1 MLITKSYLTPNQ
13 AAELLMVSPSAI
25 RLWSEKGELKARVT
39 AGGHRRFKLADIED
53 FANERNIELNRDNE
67 DKCKILIVDDEKIFA
82 EFLETILGLEFNEVE
97 VKVSLNGFD
106 AGIQLKEFKPSIVL
120 LDLMMAN
127 IDGFQ
132 ICQQI
137 KQDPSLKHIRVIAM
151 SGNANAKNKQK
162 IIKVGAEACLEKPI
176 NVAELTKQLNFE
188 HHISRGI

>member
-67 DKCKILIVDDEKIFA
+67 DKCKILIIDDEKIFA

>member
-25 RLWSEKGELKARVT
+25 RLWSEKGDLKARLT

-53 FANERNIELNRDNE
+53 FAQQRNIELNVAE
-67 DKCKILIVDDEKIFA
+67 DKKVKILIVDDEEMFA
-82 EFLETILGLEFNEVE
+82 ELLETVLVLQFNELEFSEAE
-97 VKVSLNGFD
+97 VKISLNGFD
-106 AGIQLKEFKPSIVL
+106 AGIQLKAFAPNIVL
-120 LDLMMAN
+120 LDLMMEN

-151 SGNANAKNKQK
+151 SGNASTRNRQE
-162 IIKVGAEACLEKPI
+162 IIKAGAEALLEKPI
-176 NVAELTKQLNFE
+176 NIAELTKQLNF
-188 HHISRGI
+188 